1 MNFYSCIAFITL
13 MLCITNMVN
22 NLINRIWNNK
32 TEQNDK
38 MKLKISLESEE
49 DEDEEECQNND

>member
-13 MLCITNMVN
+13 MFCITNMVN
-22 NLINRIWNNK
+22 NLINRIWNDK
-32 TEQNDK
+32 IEQNDK

-49 DEDEEECQNND
+49 DEDENEEEL